1 MYYSY
6 FGLTENPFSITP
18 DPRYLFLSRRH
29 EEALAHLVYGLQEG
43 GGFVQLT
50 GEVGTGKTTLIRVL
64 LEQLPANVD
73 VAFLFNPKL
82 TALEFLASICDELHV
97 PYSKDQHS
105 LKTLI
110 DALNSFLLT
119 AHSQGRRVVL
129 IFDEAQN
136 FAGDVLE
143 QIRLLTNLE
152 TTKHKLLQIIL
163 VGQPELRVLLARTE
177 LRQLAQRITAR
188 YHLIPMTTVE
198 VKSYIEHR
206 LKIAGA
212 PQTLF
217 SDAAVAVV
225 HKLSGGVPRLVNIL
239 CDRALLGAYGA
250 EQSRV
255 TPAMVRHAAEE
266 INGTHEARVVRAP
279 TRSPSASWF
288 ATAVL
293 VAAALGVGALWAP
306 LNNLTVNS
314 AVIASAPVGATTA
327 TAATTATIDHAATSE
342 PSIPAALPALA
353 ANIALP
359 TTTAVPK
366 SATNDKRAD
375 DRIVRNNALVEAL
388 LTTPGAE
395 NLDTAF
401 SSLFGAWR
409 LNYASYV
416 GTTGCE
422 RAIGARLHCHWAT
435 GSFDQFVA
443 YNYPALIWY
452 ESATGEKRY
461 FSVVGVAGEDVV
473 LDVGGKR
480 LLASRDAMR
489 EFWPGKYLLL
499 WKPPSLDV
507 NLIRPGAKGEV
518 VVWLRR
524 TLDRLEGSAGSGA
537 NVATEFYD
545 PTLVARIQDFQ
556 RERKLNPDGL
566 VGELTLL
573 QLAAESGDP
582 STPLLTHFA
591 ASGGE

>member
-97 PYSKDQHS
+97 PYSKEQHS

-266 INGTHEARVVRAP
+266 INGTPEARVVRTP
-279 TRSPSASWF
+279 SRSPSASWL

-293 VAAALGVGALWAP
+293 VTVALGIGVLWAP
-306 LNNLTVNS
+306 LKSVTMQR
-314 AVIASAPVGATTA
+314 AAIESAPSSPTAAAVDQVATTEPSVSVVQSGATSVNA
-327 TAATTATIDHAATSE
+327 PAAT
-342 PSIPAALPALA
+342 IPGVSSSKAGM
-353 ANIALP
+353 
-359 TTTAVPK
+359 
-366 SATNDKRAD
+366 DDRHAD
-375 DRIVRNNALVEAL
+375 DRIIRNDALVETL

-395 NLDTAF
+395 NLDSAF
-401 SSLFGAWR
+401 SSLFGTWR
-409 LNYASYV
+409 LNYSSYV

-435 GSFDQFVA
+435 GSFDQFIA

-452 ESATGEKRY
+452 ESASGEKRY

-480 LLASRDAMR
+480 MLASREAMR

-524 TLDRLEGSAGSGA
+524 TLDRLEGSAVNGA

-545 PTLVARIQDFQ
+545 PKLVSRIQDFQ

-591 ASGGE
+591 TTAGE